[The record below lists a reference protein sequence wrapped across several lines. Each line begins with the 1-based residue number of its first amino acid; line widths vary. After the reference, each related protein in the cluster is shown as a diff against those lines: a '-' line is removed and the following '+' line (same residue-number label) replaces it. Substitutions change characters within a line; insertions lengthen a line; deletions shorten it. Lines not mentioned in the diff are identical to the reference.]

1 MSTLTENYNL
11 IKPASS
17 DNVNIEDINNNMD
30 AIDEALNNKSEN
42 THGHQLA
49 DSNITGIL
57 PVSKG
62 GTGAS
67 DAIGAKANLG
77 IVQSD
82 YAVNDNE
89 DPAYI
94 KNRTHYTSKTRQTI
108 SQQQTSMFTG
118 TSGTGYWAS
127 VLNYFYNHY
136 FTEDEYI
143 VIWDGTEYVCE
154 NKGYFGNKYLY
165 GSSYENTGEPFYI
178 PFTYSGTSTQIYSSE
193 SGNHTFCIVR
203 DEETI
208 TKLNEKYLPTVP
220 ITKGG
225 TGATSASSALSN
237 LGAASASHTHALTSS
252 SLTGTLPIEKGGT
265 GATTQSAA
273 LTALGIKAGGVGI
286 DIPAGEVRATID
298 VTFDTPYTNSG
309 YAIIITPSTSI
320 AGGEWGRTAT
330 FKNKS
335 ATGFTA
341 CLGIN
346 NASDELQNSG
356 FTWATIP
363 YVNQ

>member
-127 VLNYFYNHY
+127 AINYFYNY
-136 FTEDEYI
+136 FFTEDEYI

-178 PFTYSGTSTQIYSSE
+178 PFTYSGTSTQ
-193 SGNHTFCIVR
+193 T
-203 DEETI
+203 
-208 TKLNEKYLPTVP
+208 
-220 ITKGG
+220 
-225 TGATSASSALSN
+225 
-237 LGAASASHTHALTSS
+237 
-252 SLTGTLPIEKGGT
+252 
-265 GATTQSAA
+265 
-273 LTALGIKAGGVGI
+273 
-286 DIPAGEVRATID
+286 
-298 VTFDTPYTNSG
+298 
-309 YAIIITPSTSI
+309 
-320 AGGEWGRTAT
+320 
-330 FKNKS
+330 
-335 ATGFTA
+335 
-341 CLGIN
+341 
-346 NASDELQNSG
+346 
-356 FTWATIP
+356 
-363 YVNQ
+363 

>member
-127 VLNYFYNHY
+127 AINYFYNHY

-208 TKLNEKYLPTVP
+208 IKLNEKYLPTVP

-237 LGAASASHTHALTSS
+237 LGAASTSHTHALTSS

-265 GATTQSAA
+265 GATSTTGA
-273 LTALGIKAGGVGI
+273 LNAFGMKAGSVGLT
-286 DIPAGEVRATID
+286 IPANELRVSTKI
-298 VTFDTPYTNSG
+298 TFDTPYANGS
-309 YAIIITPSTSI
+309 YAVAVLPASSI
-320 AGGEWGRTAT
+320 AGGQWGRTAT
-330 FKNKS
+330 FNDK
-335 ATGFTA
+335 TA
-341 CLGIN
+341 
-346 NASDELQNSG
+346 SG
-356 FTWATIP
+356 FTVYLGMNNTADETQTAGLTWITIP
-363 YVNQ
+363 YVNE